1 MNSSLTFRRLA
12 ATLGALCSALLLSS
26 CGMLETVS
34 LDPAPAAGR
43 TTATAPAPAPS
54 RTLDPKTGLPARP
67 AQCVKEGDSCR
78 DKADTCCAGL
88 VCAGIGASF
97 CINRN

>member
-12 ATLGALCSALLLSS
+12 ATLGTLCGALLLSS

-34 LDPAPAAGR
+34 LDPAAPAAR
-43 TTATAPAPAPS
+43 TTAPASAPS
-54 RTLDPKTGLPARP
+54 RTLDPRTGLPARP

-97 CINRN
+97 CINQN